1 SITIRKPSSVFI
13 DHDTFVKQGFY
24 SRLNQG
30 GKFRDKEDE
39 LSSMFK
45 DNCFE
50 QFVPECLVKG
60 KTMVFCAGTGAG
72 KTTFANACLQYIP
85 HHLRCIS
92 IEDTDEAKFRFHK
105 NHVKLYYPS
114 EGESSTVS
122 SASLLRSGFRMN
134 PDRILMTEVRGAEAW
149 DFLKGSSSGHAGNLT
164 TVHESTPED
173 AVLGLVQRC
182 YMNPE
187 CQNLPYNI
195 ILRRVLSNVDVIMS
209 IKYIDEEDNR
219 FASGIYYRDI
229 HFQEYFEKLKE

>member
-1 SITIRKPSSVFI
+1 
-13 DHDTFVKQGFY
+13 
-24 SRLNQG
+24 
-30 GKFRDKEDE
+30 
-39 LSSMFK
+39 
-45 DNCFE
+45 
-50 QFVPECLVKG
+50 
-60 KTMVFCAGTGAG
+60 
-72 KTTFANACLQYIP
+72 
-85 HHLRCIS
+85 
-92 IEDTDEAKFRFHK
+92 
-105 NHVKLYYPS
+105 
-114 EGESSTVS
+114 
-122 SASLLRSGFRMN
+122 
-134 PDRILMTEVRGAEAW
+134 MTEVRGAEAW
-149 DFLKGSSSGHAGNLT
+149 ISQRLKFRPCRNLT